1 MVAKSTSPRTKL
13 KAKTARLDARIN
25 HRLHVLVKRAAE
37 IQGTTITDFVA
48 HALET
53 AATETIEHSTQ
64 VLLALEDQEAFAKA
78 LISPPKPNAALKRA
92 FVKADKLL
100 VS

>member
-1 MVAKSTSPRTKL
+1 MATKSTSSRIKP
-13 KAKTARLDARIN
+13 KARTARLDARIN

-37 IQGTTITDFVA
+37 IQGTTMTDFVA
-48 HALET
+48 HALEA
-53 AATETIEHSTQ
+53 AATEIIEHSTQ
-64 VLLALEDQEAFAKA
+64 VLLTIEDQEAFAKA

-100 VS
+100 AS